1 MPLGNPILPPKLPGF
16 MPRSPFGAKAGM
28 TRSPDG
34 AMFAFPK
41 FGNDPFTGRP
51 ITDPKEA
58 EAMLD
63 ENTPQGQVLKQRIY
77 TPPPEEAPAI
87 PDMRRQLMRG
97 RRGGSWGSGGGGGSG
112 WSS

>member
-1 MPLGNPILPPKLPGF
+1 M
-16 MPRSPFGAKAGM
+16 MRSPFNPSVA
-28 TRSPDG
+28 T
-34 AMFAFPK
+34 PK
-41 FGNDPFTGRP
+41 LGNDPFTGRP

-77 TPPPEEAPAI
+77 APPPEEAPAI
-87 PDMRRQLMRG
+87 PDMRRELMRG
-97 RRGGSWGSGGGGGSG
+97 RRGGSWGSGGGGGGSG

>member
-1 MPLGNPILPPKLPGF
+1 MPLGNPIRLPNQPGS

-28 TRSPDG
+28 MRSPFNPSV
-34 AMFAFPK
+34 ATPK
-41 FGNDPFTGRP
+41 LGNDPFTGRP

-63 ENTPQGQVLKQRIY
+63 ENTPQGQMLKQRIY
-77 TPPPEEAPAI
+77 APPPEEAPAI

-97 RRGGSWGSGGGGGSG
+97 RQGTSYGGGGGGGSG